1 MKRLSLGRRRLG
13 RGPDSSPI
21 SEQLIQGSQILFYL
35 YAFLGCSSG
44 PWLKSRPVMNE
55 VDWVSACALAQNL
68 GGDLQGHS
76 NIF

>member
-1 MKRLSLGRRRLG
+1 
-13 RGPDSSPI
+13 
-21 SEQLIQGSQILFYL
+21 
-35 YAFLGCSSG
+35 
-44 PWLKSRPVMNE
+44 MNE

>member
-1 MKRLSLGRRRLG
+1 MKRWPLGRWWLG
-13 RGPDSSPI
+13 RGPDSPPI
-21 SEQLIQGSQILFYL
+21 SEQLVQGSQIPFHLH
-35 YAFLGCSSG
+35 AFLSCRSG
-44 PWLKSRPVMNE
+44 LWLKARPVMNE